1 MNKSIR
7 KARNIYFILQTLFY
21 VHLGIIGSTYILYF
35 YNQGLSKLQTN
46 IISSVFS
53 ITVFMMEIPSG
64 AYCDRFGSRKTLL
77 CAGITLS
84 LSMLLFWIGGNI
96 AILAIA
102 QLLWGASFA
111 FESGASQAWVINK
124 LQLKKEAL
132 DKMFAQSQK
141 INSISMIIGGLIGAY
156 LATKELRYIWILPIF
171 LGLVYILFVSI
182 CVYDNKLV
190 KNTKTDFITGISD
203 LKKNT
208 KLGFNTIKK
217 TKPLKKL
224 IIFNL
229 VISFSFSPL
238 FVYWSPYI
246 SSLTNEGIWILG
258 WMWVLIKVMNI
269 IGNMVLDKYCFKIDR
284 NRVLVSSLLILSCVV
299 TTAGMSDNFIYV
311 VCMFLLFELL
321 LGIIKP
327 IQRAYINEY
336 IVDDIR
342 ATLVSFDSMFGRIGS
357 FLSLIIMGYLG
368 DMFSMGLTWM
378 IAGLLSLLS
387 IKLVL
392 DLRKITN

>member
-1 MNKSIR
+1 MGKSTQ
-7 KARNIYFILQTLFY
+7 KARNIYFILQALFY
-21 VHLGIIGSTYILYF
+21 VHLGIVGSTYILYF

-46 IISSVFS
+46 IISAVFS

-77 CAGITLS
+77 YAGITLS
-84 LSMLLFWIGGNI
+84 LSMLLFYIGGNI
-96 AILAIA
+96 FILAIA

-111 FESGASQAWVINK
+111 FESGSSQAWVINK

-156 LATKELRYIWILPIF
+156 LATKELRYIWIVPMF
-171 LGLVYILFVSI
+171 LGLVYVLFVSI
-182 CVYDNKLV
+182 YVYDNKLI
-190 KNTKTDFITGISD
+190 KNEKTDFTTGISD

-217 TKPLKKL
+217 SKTLKKL

-269 IGNMVLDKYCFKIDR
+269 IGNMVLDKYCFKRDR
-284 NRVLVSSLLILSCVV
+284 NRVLVGSLLILSGAV

-378 IAGLLSLLS
+378 IAGVLCLLS

-392 DLRKITN
+392 DLRKIAN

>member
-1 MNKSIR
+1 MGKSTQ
-7 KARNIYFILQTLFY
+7 KARNIYFILQALFY
-21 VHLGIIGSTYILYF
+21 VHLGIVGSTYILYF

-46 IISSVFS
+46 IISAVFS

-77 CAGITLS
+77 YAGITLS
-84 LSMLLFWIGGNI
+84 LSMLLFYIGGNI
-96 AILAIA
+96 FILAIA

-111 FESGASQAWVINK
+111 FESGSSQAWVINK

-156 LATKELRYIWILPIF
+156 LATKELRYIWILPMF
-171 LGLVYILFVSI
+171 LGLVYVLFVSI
-182 CVYDNKLV
+182 YVYDNKLI
-190 KNTKTDFITGISD
+190 KNEKTDFTTGISD

-208 KLGFNTIKK
+208 KLGFNTIQKSK
-217 TKPLKKL
+217 SLKKL

-269 IGNMVLDKYCFKIDR
+269 IGNMVLDKYCFKRDR
-284 NRVLVSSLLILSCVV
+284 NRVLAGSLLILSGAV

-378 IAGLLSLLS
+378 IAGVLCLLS

-392 DLRKITN
+392 DLRKIAN

>member
-1 MNKSIR
+1 MGKSTQ
-7 KARNIYFILQTLFY
+7 KARNIYFILQALFY
-21 VHLGIIGSTYILYF
+21 VHLGIVGSTYILYF

-46 IISSVFS
+46 IISAVFS

-77 CAGITLS
+77 YAGITLS
-84 LSMLLFWIGGNI
+84 LSMLLFYIGGNI
-96 AILAIA
+96 FILAIA

-111 FESGASQAWVINK
+111 FESGSSQAWVINK

-132 DKMFAQSQK
+132 DKMFAKSQK

-156 LATKELRYIWILPIF
+156 LATKELRYIWILPMF
-171 LGLVYILFVSI
+171 LGLVYVLFVSI
-182 CVYDNKLV
+182 YVYDNKLI
-190 KNTKTDFITGISD
+190 KNEKTDFTTGISD

-208 KLGFNTIKK
+208 KLGFNTIQKS
-217 TKPLKKL
+217 KPLKKL

-269 IGNMVLDKYCFKIDR
+269 IGNMVLDKYCFKRDR
-284 NRVLVSSLLILSCVV
+284 NRVLASSLLILSGAV

-368 DMFSMGLTWM
+368 DMFSMGLTWV
-378 IAGLLSLLS
+378 IAGVLCLLS

-392 DLRKITN
+392 DLRKIAH